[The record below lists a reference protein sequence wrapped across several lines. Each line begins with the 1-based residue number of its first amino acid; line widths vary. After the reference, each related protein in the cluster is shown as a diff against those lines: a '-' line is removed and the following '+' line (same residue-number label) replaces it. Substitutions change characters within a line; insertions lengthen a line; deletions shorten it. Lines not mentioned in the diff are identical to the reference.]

1 MNPLLIEIGTE
12 EIPSGYIVPALEAF
26 RGRLTDRLSQLR
38 IECGSARIY
47 GTPRRLAV
55 MVDEVADRQ
64 RPATTRVMGPPESVA
79 FDAEG
84 RPTVAAAKFAEK
96 SGVSLK
102 KLQVEETEKGRYVC
116 AKTTEPAR
124 STAAVLRQI
133 LPELIAAI
141 PFPKTMRWGDLNVT
155 FARPIHSIAVLLGSR
170 AVSFAFGDV
179 KSGRHTL
186 GHYFMKHGRIRLDSA
201 DQYLDVLADAY
212 VLADMDQRR
221 SVMYE
226 SIEQTVKKAG
236 GSILE
241 DPELVETNNNLVE
254 YPTVVL
260 GGFEEKFLEV
270 PRQILVT
277 AMREHQRYFAVVDE
291 NNNIMP
297 YFVSVNNTR
306 ARDMSVVAKGHE
318 RVLRARLEDA
328 RFFYHTDLKT
338 SLDQRL
344 ESLKS
349 VVFQAELGSVY
360 DKTMRIRE
368 LGRQLGSVMDADEA
382 GLANIDRAATLCK
395 TDLVSNVVDEFPK
408 LQGVMG
414 RIYAKY
420 ENEPDAVA
428 QAIEEHY
435 RPAYSGGPLPET
447 FTGAVLSISDKI
459 DTICGCYCA
468 GLVPTGASDPYAL
481 RRQGIG
487 IIQTALDRDLEFPLP
502 EIIRSALEM
511 FGLQGGDLEKKVE
524 EVGAFLENR
533 MLYLLENSG
542 IARDLAAAVI
552 SASAERIPDVWRR
565 ANALQRLKTERDFE
579 SLAVAFKRVV
589 NIIRKADPGDVGE
602 PAMVADRFSETS
614 EKELFDSFERVR
626 ESVSDNLVKGRI
638 DEAFSEVASL
648 KPRVDMFFDSV
659 LVMID
664 DREIRKN
671 RLALLKQI
679 SDLFG
684 RLADFSKIST

>member
-26 RGRLTDRLSQLR
+26 RSRLTDRLSQLR
-38 IECGSARIY
+38 IECGPARIY

-79 FDAEG
+79 FDAQG

-102 KLQVEETEKGRYVC
+102 NLQVEETEKGRYVC
-116 AKTTEPAR
+116 AKITEPAR

-141 PFPKTMRWGDLNVT
+141 PFPKTMRWGDLKVT
-155 FARPIHSIAVLLGSR
+155 FARPVHSIAVLLGNRS
-170 AVSFAFGDV
+170 VSFAFGDV

-221 SVMYE
+221 SVMYD

-236 GSILE
+236 GRILE

-260 GGFEEKFLEV
+260 GRFEEKFLEV

-306 ARDMSVVAKGHE
+306 ARDMRVVVKGHE

-368 LGRQLGSVMDADEA
+368 LGRQLGSVMDADET
-382 GLANIDRAATLCK
+382 GLADIDRAATLCK

-447 FTGAVLSISDKI
+447 FIGAVLSVADKI

-487 IIQTALDRDLEFPLP
+487 IIQIALDRDLEFPLP
-502 EIIRSALEM
+502 DIIRSALEM
-511 FGLQGGDLEKKVE
+511 FGLQGSELEKKVE

-565 ANALQRLKTERDFE
+565 AKALQRLKTDRDFE

-602 PAMVADRFSETS
+602 PAMVAARFSEPS

-659 LVMID
+659 LVMVD
-664 DREIRKN
+664 DSEIRKN

>member
-26 RGRLTDRLSQLR
+26 RSRFTDRLSQLR
-38 IECGSARIY
+38 IECGHSRIY

-64 RPATTRVMGPPESVA
+64 RSATTRLMGPPESVA

-102 KLQVEETEKGRYVC
+102 NLKVEETEKGRYVC
-116 AKTTEPAR
+116 AKRTEPAR

-141 PFPKTMRWGDLNVT
+141 PFPKTMRWGDLKVT
-155 FARPIHSIAVLLGSR
+155 FARPVHSIAVLLGNR
-170 AVSFAFGDV
+170 AVSFTFGDV

-201 DQYLDVLADAY
+201 DHYLDVLADAY

-236 GSILE
+236 GRILE

-260 GGFEEKFLEV
+260 GGFEEKFLEL

-447 FTGAVLSISDKI
+447 FTGAVLSVADKI

-533 MLYLLENSG
+533 MVYLLENSG

-552 SASAERIPDVWRR
+552 SASAEKIPDVWRR

-589 NIIRKADPGDVGE
+589 NIIRKADPGDVGD
-602 PAMVADRFSETS
+602 PAMVAGRFSEPS
-614 EKELFDSFERVR
+614 EKELFDSFERVS

-638 DEAFSEVASL
+638 DEAFSGVASL
-648 KPRVDMFFDSV
+648 KPQVDKFFDSV
-659 LVMID
+659 LVMVD
-664 DREIRKN
+664 DKEIRKN

-679 SDLFG
+679 SDLFA

>member
-26 RGRLTDRLSQLR
+26 SSMLTGKLHQLR
-38 IECGSARIY
+38 IECGPARIY
-47 GTPRRLAV
+47 ATPKRLAV
-55 MVDEVADRQ
+55 MVDEVADKQ
-64 RPATTRVMGPPESVA
+64 RPATTRLTGPPESVA
-79 FDAEG
+79 FDPEG
-84 RPTVAAAKFAEK
+84 RPTVAARKFAEK

-102 KLQVEETEKGRYVC
+102 SLRVEDTGKGRYVC
-116 AKTTEPAR
+116 AQITEPAR
-124 STAAVLRQI
+124 SSAAVLRQI

-141 PFPKTMRWGDLNVT
+141 PFPKTMRWGDLKVA
-155 FARPIHSIAVLLGSR
+155 FARPVHSIVVLFGNR

-179 KSGRHTL
+179 KSGRHTT
-186 GHYFMKHGRIRLDSA
+186 GHYFMKPGRIRLDSA
-201 DQYLDVLADAY
+201 DQYLDALADAY

-221 SVMYE
+221 SVMYD
-226 SIEQTVKKAG
+226 SIEKTVKKAG
-236 GSILE
+236 GRILE
-241 DPELVETNNNLVE
+241 DQELVETNNNLVE

-260 GGFEEKFLEV
+260 GGFGEKFLEL
-270 PRQILVT
+270 PREILVT

-291 NNNIMP
+291 NGKIMP

-306 ARDMSVVAKGHE
+306 ARDMSVVARGHE

-368 LGRQLGSVMDADEA
+368 LGRQLGSVMDADDS

-414 RIYAKY
+414 RIYAKV

-435 RPAYSGGPLPET
+435 RPSYSGGPLPET
-447 FTGAVLSISDKI
+447 FTGAVLSIADKI

-487 IIQTALDRDLEFPLP
+487 IIQTALERNLEFPMP

-511 FGLQGGDLEKKVE
+511 FGLQDGELEKKVE
-524 EVGAFLENR
+524 EVAAFLENR
-533 MLYLLENSG
+533 MVYLLENSG

-552 SASAERIPDVWRR
+552 SASAEKIPDVWRR
-565 ANALQRLKTERDFE
+565 ANALQRLKTARDFE

-589 NIIRKADPGDVGE
+589 NIIRKADPGDLGE
-602 PAMVADRFSETS
+602 PAMMADRFSEPS
-614 EKELFDSFERVR
+614 EKELFDSFQRVR
-626 ESVSDNLVKGRI
+626 DNVSENLAKGRI

-659 LVMID
+659 LVMVD